1 MATLPSPPAAPNPGA
16 PLIDQRVEAA
26 AFALLREGKNPTVAL
41 VRERMGGASPNV
53 VAPALRRWRVTF
65 AAHLQANAWA
75 AVDALPAGVLEIVQA
90 LWSRALFEAHRVR
103 AEARSTSDALE
114 QLNAGIE
121 ALRERLA
128 ALQLREA
135 ELDLERRELA
145 RERRRLAELGAQATR
160 QASRR
165 RATPARKGSA
175 QRRPPARR
183 RSPKRRR

>member
-1 MATLPSPPAAPNPGA
+1 MSSVPSPPVVPADAHP
-16 PLIDQRVEAA
+16 IDARVEAA

-41 VRERMGGASPNV
+41 VRERMGGASPNA

-65 AAHLQANAWA
+65 AAHLQANAGA

-90 LWSRALFEAHRVR
+90 LWSRALFEAHRAR

-121 ALRERLA
+121 ALRERLT

-135 ELDLERRELA
+135 ELDRDRRELA
-145 RERRRLAELGAQATR
+145 RERRRLTELGAQA
-160 QASRR
+160 AGR

-175 QRRPPARR
+175 RRRPPARR